1 MPRILILIGG
11 IINALLAVFHL
22 FFWKLF
28 DWSGQL
34 ALLSEE
40 NRAIMQVLNIG
51 VIFGLVVFAILSIAF
66 RDDLLETKLGRFIT
80 GAIAGFYLLR
90 AVCQLIFWGSGTE
103 SVITFIVLLL
113 VAFLYDVS
121 LHLTK
126 HARV

>member
-11 IINALLAVFHL
+11 LINALLVVFHMM
-22 FFWKLF
+22 FWKLF

-40 NRAIMQVLNIG
+40 NRAIIQVLNIG
-51 VIFGLVVFAILSIAF
+51 VIFGLAVFAILSIAF

-90 AVCQLIFWGSGTE
+90 AVCQLVFWGSGAE
-103 SVITFIVLLL
+103 SVIAFIFLLL
-113 VAFLYDVS
+113 IAFLYDVS